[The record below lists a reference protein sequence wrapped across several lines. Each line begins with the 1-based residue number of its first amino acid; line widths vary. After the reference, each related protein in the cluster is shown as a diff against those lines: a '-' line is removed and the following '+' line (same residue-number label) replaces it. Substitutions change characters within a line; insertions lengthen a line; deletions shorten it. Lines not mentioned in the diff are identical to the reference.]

1 MSDAQPVDALFES
14 VATIFAMTV
23 LADHR
28 TRDEELI
35 EFTHASMLH
44 NQLLRPNTILTRR
57 RLLQW
62 FETNKDEIDAS
73 MHGDAAEDYK
83 RRILSSVTDEVL
95 QRSVLS
101 SIFTI
106 SVCDYE
112 LHDEESD
119 FIATALK
126 VWDTSMPRP
135 HEVDLVA

>member
-1 MSDAQPVDALFES
+1 MSGTQPVDALFES

-28 TRDEELI
+28 VRDEELI
-35 EFTHASMLH
+35 EFTHAAMIH
-44 NQLLRPNTILTRR
+44 NQLLRPKTILTRR

-62 FETNKDEIDAS
+62 FETHKDEIDAS
-73 MHGDAAEDYK
+73 MHGDAGDDYK
-83 RRILSSVTDEVL
+83 RRILSYITDQAL

-112 LHDEESD
+112 LHDEERD

-126 VWDTSMPRP
+126 VWNASMPRP
-135 HEVDLVA
+135 DEVDLVA